1 MRLYIVSPYPQSLV
15 TIFVQTSSTRTER
28 DQLSEDRQ
36 LQIRQRA
43 KLELDLKDLDEIC
56 NDDLAT
62 KVGFFTYFFALIG
75 QVCLT

>member
-1 MRLYIVSPYPQSLV
+1 MRLHVVSPIVKIS
-15 TIFVQTSSTRTER
+15 VQTSSTRTER

-62 KVGFFTYFFALIG
+62 KVDFFIFFCTG
-75 QVCLT
+75 R